1 MGWGN
6 LPHRGG
12 CPASLRHRS
21 IRGART
27 PAVLVAV
34 PPLRHGRHGNPLQ
47 GLILAPSF
55 QPQVSIA
62 FPREK
67 PWSMC

>member
-12 CPASLRHRS
+12 CPASLRHRI
-21 IRGART
+21 IRGARS

-55 QPQVSIA
+55 QP
-62 FPREK
+62 
-67 PWSMC
+67 